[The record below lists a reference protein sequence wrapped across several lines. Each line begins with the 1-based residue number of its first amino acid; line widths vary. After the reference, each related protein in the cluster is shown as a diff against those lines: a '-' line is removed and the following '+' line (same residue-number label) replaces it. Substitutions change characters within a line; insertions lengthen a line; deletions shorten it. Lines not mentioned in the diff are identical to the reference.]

1 MSRTVTT
8 STQPDREHVSVS
20 VVIISKDEPALAET
34 LAALAP
40 LTEPTGDAPA
50 TADEI
55 VVVDASDGRL
65 DAIRDAHPGV
75 RWIPF
80 PRPAGAGITIPEQRN
95 TGVSHASGDVIVFT
109 DAGCVPEPGWLE
121 RLLAPIL
128 DGGEAVVC
136 GRTGSRGASVYDG
149 VPPGTTLE
157 SPPTHVDECPT
168 INMAFRRD
176 VFDRVDGFD
185 ESFDYGSD
193 IDFSWR
199 LSGAGVAIRYV
210 PDAVVVHDWGDPAR
224 QRRRA
229 VQYGRA
235 RARLYRKHPRRIAR
249 MLRDDPIV
257 AAYPVFLLG
266 LPLTLRHRWYPL
278 LLAVPLWR
286 NRMNAPVRVVVDHL
300 WFGSGVLRELG
311 AGVVAAARRNRA
323 RTNWSGTSG

>member
-1 MSRTVTT
+1 MSSTLT
-8 STQPDREHVSVS
+8 SATRPARPGGSVS
-20 VVIISKDEPALAET
+20 VVVISKDEPALADT
-34 LAALAP
+34 LDALEAP
-40 LTEPTGDAPA
+40 FPGSDPVV
-50 TADEI
+50 ADEI

-65 DAIRDAHPGV
+65 DSIRDAHPGV
-75 RWIPF
+75 RWIPYR
-80 PRPAGAGITIPEQRN
+80 RPAGAGITIPEQRN
-95 TGVSHASGDVIVFT
+95 LGVRTAAGDVIVFT
-109 DAGCVPEPGWLE
+109 DAGCVPEPGWLA
-121 RLLAPIL
+121 RLVDPIL
-128 DGGEAVVC
+128 AGDDAVAC

-149 VPPGTTLE
+149 IPPGSSIE

-176 VFDRVDGFD
+176 VFDLVDGFD

-199 LSGAGVAIRYV
+199 LSAAGVAIRYV

-235 RARLYRKHPRRIAR
+235 RARLYRKHPRRIPR

-257 AAYPVFLLG
+257 AAYPLFLLG
-266 LPLTLRHRWYPL
+266 LPLTLRWRWYPL

-286 NRMNAPVRVVVDHL
+286 NRASRPMRVVVDHL
-300 WFGSGVLRELG
+300 WFGSGVLREL
-311 AGVVAAARRNRA
+311 ATTFVARLPRR
-323 RTNWSGTSG
+323 SS